1 MMITFYRYE
10 KLTVPTQQEIENYF
24 NERNMD
30 KKIKQTEAKI
40 EKNVKT
46 SMGKLLKEDVKN
58 DKKIKTAEKEKRDMK
73 KEKGC

>member
-1 MMITFYRYE
+1 MITFYRYE